1 MVPEVVAEV
10 CCRVP
15 ASSQQ
20 QRQAQQQ
27 QQQQQQVDGGGFGGW
42 PTPFGFP
49 QPALQLPLLSPAAFL
64 GSLAPA
70 LLLPPPLQVCCEP
83 SVAVLQTAVAPL

>member
-1 MVPEVVAEV
+1 MVCEFVADL
-10 CCRVP
+10 CCRAP

-27 QQQQQQVDGGGFGGW
+27 QQQQQAAGGGFGGW

-64 GSLAPA
+64 GSLAPS
-70 LLLPPPLQVCCEP
+70 LLFPPPLQVGCTA
-83 SVAVLQTAVAPL
+83 SVPLLQQNA